1 MLGVD
6 MLAVFEV
13 LEDGLDVAVE
23 GARRKEQVLELLG
36 VELSAFADEG

>member
-23 GARRKEQVLELLG
+23 GARRKEQVLELLV